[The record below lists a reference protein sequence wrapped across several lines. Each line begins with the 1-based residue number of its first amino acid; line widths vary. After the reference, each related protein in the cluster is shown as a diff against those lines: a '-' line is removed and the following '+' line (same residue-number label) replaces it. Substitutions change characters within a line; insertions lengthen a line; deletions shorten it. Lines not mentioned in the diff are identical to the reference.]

1 MFILGLPSKARGK
14 YQKRKLL
21 TDEQKSKILRARNRD
36 NARRT
41 RKRKKLYVNFI
52 DKALK
57 ALEAALGISST
68 TSSACSSSKLD
79 EENDRSDGE
88 NDDAIMTTG
97 LEGFVDEVY
106 V

>member
-1 MFILGLPSKARGK
+1 MFKYKWHVFESHVLLDPIIFLSSGLPSKARGK

-21 TDEQKSKILRARNRD
+21 TEDQKAKILRARNRG

-57 ALEAALGISST
+57 ALESALGT
-68 TSSACSSSKLD
+68 PV
-79 EENDRSDGE
+79 
-88 NDDAIMTTG
+88 TG
-97 LEGFVDEVY
+97 S
-106 V
+106 